1 MDVMCHY
8 DGSAANFTEYGIIYD
23 GAAPIGEIEVDINSS
38 NIRIRFKNTQG
49 ATRTLAGSI
58 HAVCHPWGD

>member
-8 DGSAANFTEYGIIYD
+8 DGSAANYTSYGIIFD
-23 GAAPIGEIEVDINSS
+23 GAAAIGEIEVDINSS
-38 NIRIRFKNTQG
+38 NTRIRFKNTQG

-58 HAVCHPWGD
+58 HTVCHP